1 MVRFKSNVMC
11 QCLAHSK
18 PLKNIYWS
26 GFSFFITCIRK
37 GGRHESELM
46 RELGLVPGNFP
57 TQSSSTILR
66 FGYVSTSQSF
76 MWLIFINIYRR
87 NLEYCFW
94 FHISWKNH
102 WLEFRLL
109 LFTQSCPI
117 LWDPMDWS
125 MPGFPV
131 LHHLLELL
139 NSCSLSQW
147 CHLSISSSIAPFSCL
162 QYFPA
167 SALALYIMWPNYW
180 SFSFSISP
188 SNEHSGLISFMI
200 DWFDLSAVQGTL
212 KSLL

>member
-1 MVRFKSNVMC
+1 MWFPCAV
-11 QCLAHSK
+11 
-18 PLKNIYWS
+18 NIYTKFHVVNLTWS

-117 LWDPMDWS
+117 LWDPMDCS

-131 LHHLLELL
+131 LHHLLEFARIHVHWAGDAFPRMQQKVVAADTLL
-139 NSCSLSQW
+139 GPATEWSLYKAN
-147 CHLSISSSIAPFSCL
+147 IFSL
-162 QYFPA
+162 
-167 SALALYIMWPNYW
+167 N
-180 SFSFSISP
+180 
-188 SNEHSGLISFMI
+188 
-200 DWFDLSAVQGTL
+200 
-212 KSLL
+212 